1 LSTLRHKYWQGALEL
16 GNESITDSHLLEQ
29 YFYSYFEVLHRY
41 AYTLLKD
48 NDEAKDAVQT
58 VFVQLWHK
66 RDVLAIRQSARSYL
80 YAATHNQCLNIIKSS
95 KTRTKYYNNFAAE
108 ENHTTTAGEASI
120 ELKDLKKEILAAMDQ
135 LPDKCREIFYKS
147 RFEEKTYPEIAKEL
161 NISVKTVEAQM
172 SKALRILR
180 TILAGKTFWFIL
192 CCQLL
197 AQIKLPR

>member
-1 LSTLRHKYWQGALEL
+1 MEP
-16 GNESITDSHLLEQ
+16 GNKSITDNRLLEE
-29 YFYSYFEVLHRY
+29 YFYEYFEVLHRY

-48 NDEAKDAVQT
+48 SDEAKDAVQA

-66 RDVLAIRQSARSYL
+66 RDILAIRQSARSYL
-80 YAATHNQCLNIIKSS
+80 YVATHNRCLNNIKSK
-95 KTRTKYYNNFAAE
+95 KTRKKYYDNFAADVS
-108 ENHTTTAGEASI
+108 HTTTAGEESI
-120 ELKDLKKEILAAMDQ
+120 ELKDLKKEILSAMDA

-180 TILAGKTFWFIL
+180 PILSGKTLWFII
-192 CCQLL
+192 CCQLM
-197 AQIKLPR
+197 IEINKLPH